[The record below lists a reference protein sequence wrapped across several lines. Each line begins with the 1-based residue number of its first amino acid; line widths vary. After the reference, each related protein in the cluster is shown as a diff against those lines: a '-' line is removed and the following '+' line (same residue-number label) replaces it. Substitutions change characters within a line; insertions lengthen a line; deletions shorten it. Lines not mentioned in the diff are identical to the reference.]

1 MLNADVGTDS
11 TNVAC
16 SSTLLILELLI
27 PIIAMTAITAI
38 AIPAGIAI
46 FLVFVIPL
54 VGKVFVPKASEASFC
69 FDSTFGFGVG

>member
-27 PIIAMTAITAI
+27 PITAMIAITAI

-46 FLVFVIPL
+46 FFSICNT
-54 VGKVFVPKASEASFC
+54 ASWESFC
-69 FDSTFGFGVG
+69 S